1 MNNNLIFIKNFPLRN
16 NYFLENTSVENI
28 KLIYTTD
35 KASSIVINSI
45 SYNFSGD
52 TLIIIHSFSPFFTNK
67 AFENGFF
74 LGINPQIISIP
85 MNNPFL
91 NQYIFPLI
99 NKKGLSPIIIQKKE
113 FPEIFDKLKNLFFI
127 LKDTS
132 LNKKFAYELRIK
144 GQIFYILGILYEEHL
159 LKIVKFDKKEEE
171 RIIAILKII
180 DFIKDNY
187 KKNIKLETLAELVS
201 FETTYFSKFFKKYI
215 GYNFSEYLNSYRIS
229 KAIELLEST
238 KLSTTEICYEC
249 GFNELSYF
257 IKVFKRKNQITPNK
271 YKTNYHKKS

>member
-85 MNNPFL
+85 INNPFL

-113 FPEIFDKLKNLFFI
+113 FPEIFDRLKNLFFI

-144 GQIFYILGILYEEHL
+144 GQIFDILGILYEENL

-171 RIIAILKII
+171 RINAILKII

-271 YKTNYHKKS
+271 YRANYHKKS